1 MRFPSN
7 ETLAQLAVGVGF
19 LIALVMA
26 GVVIVQRFRGGMADK
41 AQDANELLG
50 NFQEMHSR
58 GDITDADYRKIKS
71 VLGARLHSDVK
82 DDKEQG

>member
-1 MRFPSN
+1 MRFPSA
-7 ETLAQLAVGVGF
+7 ETLAQLAVGVGL
-19 LIALVMA
+19 LIALVVA

-82 DDKEQG
+82 DDKEKG